1 MSNSINIIG
10 YKKKYKSLTK
20 KGEQMKII
28 KFTAI
33 CSLSIFIIINA
44 VMPQFAA
51 AADESKIGYG
61 RGGRM
66 SGASKSTRSDEPIKA
81 IPITFDYDRA
91 KVELG
96 KKLFFEPR
104 LSKSGWITCN
114 SCHNLSTGGA
124 DNLPTSIGHKWF
136 LGPINSP
143 TVLNSKF
150 NLAQFWDG
158 RAKDLKEQAGGPIAN
173 PFEMGSK
180 HELAVSV
187 LESIPQYVKWFNEVY
202 ASNEMYTDEK
212 IHIDQVTDA
221 IAAFEETLT
230 TPNSRFDQWLIGYDK
245 SISES
250 ELEGYAL
257 FKSKGCITCHN
268 GIGVGGNSYQK
279 FGLAKPYDKDTT
291 TLGRYN
297 VTNDDKD
304 KYFFKVPL
312 LRNIELT
319 APYFHDA
326 STWDLSE
333 AVNTMAEY
341 QLGTTLTDDET
352 KKIVAFL
359 RTLTGDQPS
368 ITFPIL
374 PPSTSTTPEPN
385 RN

>member
-1 MSNSINIIG
+1 MN
-10 YKKKYKSLTK
+10 
-20 KGEQMKII
+20 II

-33 CSLSIFIIINA
+33 YSLSIFIVINA
-44 VMPQFAA
+44 AIPALTT

-66 SGASKSTRSDEPIKA
+66 SGGSKSARSDEPIKQ
-81 IPITFDYDRA
+81 IPINFDYDRA

-104 LSKSGWITCN
+104 LSKSGWISCN

-143 TVLNSKF
+143 TVLNATF

-187 LESIPQYVKWFNEVY
+187 LQSIPQYVKWFNEVY
-202 ASNEMYTDEK
+202 ASKEMFADVM
-212 IHIDQVTDA
+212 IDIDQVTDA

-230 TPNSRFDQWLIGYDK
+230 TPNSRFDQWLNGYDN

-257 FKSKGCITCHN
+257 FKDKGCIACHN
-268 GIGVGGNSYQK
+268 GVGVGGNSYQK
-279 FGLAKPYDKDTT
+279 FGVAKPYDKDTN

-297 VTNDDKD
+297 VTKDEKD
-304 KYFFKVPL
+304 KYVFKVPL

-333 AVNTMAEY
+333 AVNIMAEY

-352 KKIVAFL
+352 GKIVAFL

-368 ITFPIL
+368 IIFPIL
-374 PPSTSTTPEPN
+374 SPSTAATPEPN

>member
-1 MSNSINIIG
+1 
-10 YKKKYKSLTK
+10 
-20 KGEQMKII
+20 MKII

-33 CSLSIFIIINA
+33 SYILTFIVINVFMSA
-44 VMPQFAA
+44 YATAGGLIDM
-51 AADESKIGYG
+51 GYG
-61 RGGRM
+61 SRGESMLG
-66 SGASKSTRSDEPIKA
+66 GSTSARSEEPIQP
-81 IPITFDYDRA
+81 IPISFDYDRA

-136 LGPINSP
+136 FGPINSP
-143 TVLNSKF
+143 TVLNARF

-173 PFEMGSK
+173 PIEMGSN

-187 LESIPQYVKWFNEVY
+187 LQSIPEYVQWFSEVY
-202 ASNEMYTDEK
+202 GAEGVYEDEMIT
-212 IHIDQVTDA
+212 IDQVTDA

-230 TPNSRFDQWLIGYDK
+230 TPNSKFDYWLKGYGEYISKTEKEGYD
-245 SISES
+245 
-250 ELEGYAL
+250 L
-257 FKSKGCITCHN
+257 FKDKGCIICHN

-279 FGLAKPYDKDTT
+279 FGIAKPYDKDPH

-297 VTNDDKD
+297 VTKEEKD
-304 KYFFKVPL
+304 KYVFKVPL

-319 APYFHDA
+319 APYFHNA
-326 STWDLSE
+326 STRDLGE
-333 AVNTMAEY
+333 AVNIMAEY
-341 QLGTTLTDDET
+341 QLGLTLTEDET
-352 KKIVAFL
+352 SKIVEFL
-359 RTLTGDQPS
+359 KTLTGEQPS
-368 ITFPIL
+368 IVFPTL
-374 PPSTSTTPEPN
+374 PPSTAATPVPN

>member
-1 MSNSINIIG
+1 MN
-10 YKKKYKSLTK
+10 
-20 KGEQMKII
+20 II

-33 CSLSIFIIINA
+33 GYLTALFILNA
-44 VMPQFAA
+44 AIPTFTTAGGLIDM
-51 AADESKIGYG
+51 GYG
-61 RGGRM
+61 SRG
-66 SGASKSTRSDEPIKA
+66 KSMLGGESYRSDEPIKP
-81 IPITFDYDRA
+81 IPISFDYDRA

-136 LGPINSP
+136 FGPINSP

-173 PFEMGSK
+173 PLEMGSN

-187 LESIPQYVKWFNEVY
+187 LQSIPQYVKWFNEVY
-202 ASNEMYTDEK
+202 AAKEMYTDRK
-212 IHIDQVTDA
+212 IDIDQVTDA

-250 ELEGYAL
+250 ELEGYDL
-257 FKSKGCITCHN
+257 FKKKGCIACHN
-268 GIGVGGNSYQK
+268 GVGVGGNSYQK
-279 FGLAKPYDKDTT
+279 FGMAKPYDKDTN

-297 VTNDDKD
+297 VTKDDKD
-304 KYFFKVPL
+304 KFVFKVPL

-333 AVNTMAEY
+333 AVNIMAEY
-341 QLGTTLTDDET
+341 QLGTTLTEDET
-352 KKIVAFL
+352 EKIVAFL
-359 RTLTGDQPS
+359 RTLTGSQPS
-368 ITFPIL
+368 IIFPTL
-374 PPSTSTTPEPN
+374 PPSTPTTPEPN

>member
-1 MSNSINIIG
+1 
-10 YKKKYKSLTK
+10 
-20 KGEQMKII
+20 MKIF

-33 CSLSIFIIINA
+33 CSLSIFIIINV
-44 VMPQFAA
+44 VMPQFTI

-66 SGASKSTRSDEPIKA
+66 SGASKSTRSDEPIKP
-81 IPITFDYDRA
+81 IPINFDYDRA

-187 LESIPQYVKWFNEVY
+187 LQSIPQYVKWFSEVY
-202 ASNEMYTDEK
+202 ASKEMYTDEK
-212 IHIDQVTDA
+212 IDIDQVTDA

-250 ELEGYAL
+250 ELEGYDL
-257 FKSKGCITCHN
+257 FKKKGCVACHN
-268 GIGVGGNSYQK
+268 GVGVGGNSYQK
-279 FGLAKPYDKDTT
+279 FGAAKPYDKDTN

-297 VTNDDKD
+297 VTKDDKD
-304 KYFFKVPL
+304 KYVFKVPL

-333 AVNTMAEY
+333 AVNIMAEY
-341 QLGTTLTDDET
+341 QLGVTLTDDET

-368 ITFPIL
+368 IIFPIL

>member
-1 MSNSINIIG
+1 MN
-10 YKKKYKSLTK
+10 
-20 KGEQMKII
+20 II
-28 KFTAI
+28 KFTAT
-33 CSLSIFIIINA
+33 CSLPIFIVVNVI
-44 VMPQFAA
+44 MLPFAT
-51 AADESKIGYG
+51 ADESKIGYG

-66 SGASKSTRSDEPIKA
+66 SGGSKSAHSDEPIKP
-81 IPITFDYDRA
+81 IPIAFDYDRA

-136 LGPINSP
+136 FGPINSP

-173 PFEMGSK
+173 PFEMGSN

-187 LESIPQYVKWFNEVY
+187 LQSIPQYVQWFSEVY
-202 ASNEMYTDEK
+202 GSKEMYTDEK
-212 IHIDQVTDA
+212 IDIDQVTDA
-221 IAAFEETLT
+221 IAAFEETLI
-230 TPNSRFDQWLIGYDK
+230 TPNSRFDHWLNGYDRF
-245 SISES
+245 ISES
-250 ELEGYAL
+250 ELEGYTL
-257 FKSKGCITCHN
+257 FKNKGCIICHN
-268 GIGVGGNSYQK
+268 GVGVGGNSYQK
-279 FGLAKPYDKDTT
+279 FGMIKPYDKDTH

-297 VTNDDKD
+297 VTKDDKD
-304 KYFFKVPL
+304 KYVFKVPL

-333 AVNTMAEY
+333 AVNIMAEY
-341 QLGTTLTDDET
+341 QLGVTLTEDET
-352 KKIVAFL
+352 EKIVAFL

-368 ITFPIL
+368 IIFPIL
-374 PPSTSTTPEPN
+374 PPSTTTTPEPN

>member
-1 MSNSINIIG
+1 MNIIR
-10 YKKKYKSLTK
+10 
-20 KGEQMKII
+20 
-28 KFTAI
+28 FTAI
-33 CSLSIFIIINA
+33 CSLSIFIILNA
-44 VMPQFAA
+44 VITTFTN

-66 SGASKSTRSDEPIKA
+66 SGKVESPGSNEPIQP
-81 IPITFDYDRA
+81 IPIAFDYDRA

-104 LSKSGWITCN
+104 LSKSGWISCN

-173 PFEMGSK
+173 PFEMGSR

-187 LESIPQYVKWFNEVY
+187 LQSIPQYVKWFNDVY
-202 ASNEMYTDEK
+202 ASKEMYTDEK
-212 IHIDQVTDA
+212 IDIDQVTDA

-230 TPNSRFDQWLIGYDK
+230 TPNSRFDQWLNGYDK

-250 ELEGYAL
+250 ELEGYTL
-257 FKSKGCITCHN
+257 FKDKGCITCHN
-268 GIGVGGNSYQK
+268 GVGVGGNSYQK
-279 FGLAKPYDKDTT
+279 FGVAKPYDKDTT

-304 KYFFKVPL
+304 KFVFKVPL

-326 STWDLSE
+326 STWDLGE
-333 AVNTMAEY
+333 AVNIMAEY
-341 QLGTTLTDDET
+341 QLGVTLTDDET

-368 ITFPIL
+368 IIFPIL
-374 PPSTSTTPEPN
+374 PPSTSTSPVPN

>member
-1 MSNSINIIG
+1 MS
-10 YKKKYKSLTK
+10 
-20 KGEQMKII
+20 II

-33 CSLSIFIIINA
+33 SCITALIVIN
-44 VMPQFAA
+44 VTMLQFTT

-66 SGASKSTRSDEPIKA
+66 SGSSKSARSDEPIKP
-81 IPITFDYDRA
+81 IPINFDYDRA

-136 LGPINSP
+136 FGPINSP

-173 PFEMGSK
+173 PIEMGSK

-187 LESIPQYVKWFNEVY
+187 LQSIPQYVKWFSEVY
-202 ASNEMYTDEK
+202 SSKEMYTDEK
-212 IHIDQVTDA
+212 IDIDQVTDA

-230 TPNSRFDQWLIGYDK
+230 TPNSRFDHWLNGYDK

-250 ELEGYAL
+250 ELEGYDL
-257 FKSKGCITCHN
+257 FKDKGCIACHN
-268 GIGVGGNSYQK
+268 GVGVGGNSYQK
-279 FGLAKPYDKDTT
+279 FGMIKPYDKDTH

-297 VTNDDKD
+297 VTKDDKD
-304 KYFFKVPL
+304 KYVFKVPL

-326 STWDLSE
+326 STWDLGK
-333 AVNTMAEY
+333 AVNIMAEY
-341 QLGTTLTDDET
+341 QLGVTLTDDET

-368 ITFPIL
+368 IIFPIL

>member
-1 MSNSINIIG
+1 
-10 YKKKYKSLTK
+10 
-20 KGEQMKII
+20 MKII

-33 CSLSIFIIINA
+33 CSLSIFIAINA
-44 VMPQFAA
+44 VIPTFTTAD
-51 AADESKIGYG
+51 DESKIGYG

-66 SGASKSTRSDEPIKA
+66 SGKVESPGSNEPIQP
-81 IPITFDYDRA
+81 IPIAFDYDRA

-187 LESIPQYVKWFNEVY
+187 LQSIPQYVKWFSEVY
-202 ASNEMYTDEK
+202 ASEEMFEDVTID
-212 IHIDQVTDA
+212 IDQVTDA

-230 TPNSRFDQWLIGYDK
+230 TPNSRFDQWLNGYDE

-250 ELEGYAL
+250 ELEGYTL
-257 FKSKGCITCHN
+257 FKDKGCISCHN

-279 FGLAKPYDKDTT
+279 FGVAKPYDKDTT

-304 KYFFKVPL
+304 KFVFKVPL

-326 STWDLSE
+326 STWDLDE

-341 QLGTTLTDDET
+341 QLGVTLTDDET

-368 ITFPIL
+368 IIFPIL